1 MKIYIY
7 WVTQDWKLIR
17 KIREKYNLPQ
27 YMSVNG
33 ITVADVD
40 EETLKNLK
48 KGEPKYLILR
58 NYAECENS
66 ISGHNP

>member
-1 MKIYIY
+1 
-7 WVTQDWKLIR
+7 
-17 KIREKYNLPQ
+17 
-27 YMSVNG
+27 MSVNG

-58 NYAECENS
+58 NYAECEDS